1 MYDKVFDQAGSFF
14 KPMTDIFQLNAE
26 TLDTLRVKQT
36 DLVQEVVADS
46 IEYAKGVS
54 KPNLDIDTF
63 VGAQQA
69 YWEGLRNKLTTSA
82 QDSYDLISDAQGKVG
97 ELLQG
102 AMEVTVSA
110 AAAPK
115 VEAAPAPKKKPAV
128 KKAAPKAKAEK
139 AAE

>member
-1 MYDKVFDQAGSFF
+1 MYEKVFEQAGSFF
-14 KPMTDIFQLNAE
+14 KPMSDIFQLNAE

-54 KPNLDIDTF
+54 KPNLDVDTF
-63 VGAQQA
+63 VEAQQA
-69 YWEGLRNKLTTSA
+69 YWEGLRSKITSNA

-97 ELLQG
+97 ELIQG
-102 AMEVTVSA
+102 AWEVAPA
-110 AAAPK
+110 AVASK
-115 VEAAPAPKKKPAV
+115 VEAAPKKKPAA

-139 AAE
+139 AEA